1 MPEIPEGFP
10 KNYNIQIVY
19 EDVTVAGNQKF
30 VDFDENSVD
39 ERFILPL
46 LSSETAKM
54 ELWIAEEEPSLY
66 DKAIVNLEIDVE
78 TAMSDHN
85 YANKIPLEA
94 NSSLSVS
101 YRVQLQGIGFNAWL
115 KNLRSM
121 RELEEERKKIKKQ
134 NELKQT
140 KNREKVE

>member
-85 YANKIPLEA
+85 YAN
-94 NSSLSVS
+94 
-101 YRVQLQGIGFNAWL
+101 
-115 KNLRSM
+115 
-121 RELEEERKKIKKQ
+121 
-134 NELKQT
+134 
-140 KNREKVE
+140 